1 MEYVRGRDREER
13 AVRKFSYITLLLGMA
28 GSLTAQTLSFGEITL
43 VTPATTPP
51 SYVVNIVLTTAN
63 TANAGLVA
71 GLQFDLN
78 YNVSQLNVTLAA
90 AGTALA
96 ASKELSSTTLP
107 AANNP
112 STG

>member
-1 MEYVRGRDREER
+1 MACWRPPAFFDKQFGPDRASQFNRAFWRVETGGPGRMEYARGRDREER

-71 GLQFDLN
+71 G
-78 YNVSQLNVTLAA
+78 
-90 AGTALA
+90 
-96 ASKELSSTTLP
+96 
-107 AANNP
+107 
-112 STG
+112 